1 MKLVHAAIK
10 TVNLDKSL
18 AFYTDI
24 LNMHIKEKK
33 YIEAHKVTLV
43 FLQDNESNFEIE
55 LIFKAEAENKKTEN
69 VNYGNKNSA
78 DCSFAHFAFMTDN
91 IDGDFIAMKEKGAV
105 FMREPS
111 YSRDKSMKFAFIKD
125 PDDNMI
131 ELIQYF
137 KL

>member
-33 YIEAHKVTLV
+33 YIEAHKVTLI
-43 FLQDNESNFEIE
+43 FLQNDESKFEIE
-55 LIFKAEAENKKTEN
+55 LIYDAGAENEKIKN
-69 VNYGNKNSA
+69 VNSGHINGA

-91 IDGDFIAMKEKGAV
+91 IDRDFTVMKEKGAA
-105 FMREPS
+105 FIREPF
-111 YSRDKSMKFAFIKD
+111 YSLDKSMKLAFIKD

-137 KL
+137 NL

>member
-1 MKLVHAAIK
+1 MKLIHTAIK

-43 FLQDNESNFEIE
+43 FLQDDASNFEIE
-55 LIFKAEAENKKTEN
+55 LIFEADAENEKTEN
-69 VNYGNKNSA
+69 VNYGHTNGA

-91 IDGDFIAMKEKGAV
+91 IDRDFIAMKEKGAV
-105 FMREPS
+105 FMREPF
-111 YSRDKSMKFAFIKD
+111 YSLDKSMKLAFIKD
-125 PDDNMI
+125 PDDNTI

>member
-1 MKLVHAAIK
+1 MKLIHAAIK

-33 YIEAHKVTLV
+33 YIEAHKTTLV
-43 FLQDNESNFEIE
+43 FLQDDESKFEIE
-55 LIFKAEAENKKTEN
+55 LIYDATPVHIN
-69 VNYGNKNSA
+69 GA

-91 IDGDFIAMKEKGAV
+91 IDKDFIAIKEKGAAV
-105 FMREPS
+105 TREPF
-111 YSRDKSMKFAFIKD
+111 YSLDKSMKLAFIKD

-137 KL
+137 NL